1 MPHDA
6 VLIPLPILLPQQPQN
21 PAGPPSPSQQGP
33 VAPDGQPGAQQPAPA
48 GGAGQGSP
56 LDSCGTSPM
65 LLMLGMLGVLWFTM
79 LGPER
84 KRRKETQQMLQALK
98 PGDRVVTTGGM
109 HGVVATIA
117 EKTVTLRCDQQRI
130 VFDRSAVARIE
141 CDEPPAQEPK
151 KG

>member
-1 MPHDA
+1 MLHDA
-6 VLIPLPILLPQQPQN
+6 VLIPLPILLPQQPQTS
-21 PAGPPSPSQQGP
+21 PGAPSATQSGGAQ
-33 VAPDGQPGAQQPAPA
+33 DGQAGTQQPAPA

-56 LDSCGTSPM
+56 LDACGTPQM
-65 LLMLGMLGVLWFTM
+65 LMMLGFLAVLWFTM

-98 PGDRVVTTGGM
+98 PGDKVVTMGGM
-109 HGVVATIA
+109 HGVVASIA

-130 VFDRSAVARIE
+130 VFDRSAITRIE
-141 CDEPPAQEPK
+141 RDEPPAQEPK

>member
-1 MPHDA
+1 MLHDA

-21 PAGPPSPSQQGP
+21 NPGAPSPTQSGGAQE
-33 VAPDGQPGAQQPAPA
+33 GQAGAQQPAPA
-48 GGAGQGSP
+48 GGAGQPSP
-56 LDSCGTSPM
+56 LDACGSQPM
-65 LLMLGMLGVLWFTM
+65 LMLLPILAVMLFM
-79 LGPER
+79 MIGPER

-98 PGDRVVTTGGM
+98 PGDRVVTIGGM

-141 CDEPPAQEPK
+141 RDEAPAQEQK